1 MILVCA
7 AFFCLIQVTIGVR
20 GNVILLGIPSNCKQ
34 GEGLI
39 SKGRSA
45 TCIYNCSMESP
56 GLLES
61 IIIGAFRV
69 SDTDCS
75 SYTSSDTDSK
85 TQSKLGHD

>member
-1 MILVCA
+1 MCA
-7 AFFCLIQVTIGVR
+7 AFFCLIQLTIGVK
-20 GNVILLGIPSNCKQ
+20 GNVILLGRPSNCKQ

-39 SKGRSA
+39 SICRSA

-61 IIIGAFRV
+61 IIIGDVQSDV

-85 TQSKLGHD
+85 KQSKLGHG